1 MRLGEENSDITYT
14 KCYILDKNWEKRKE
28 KTNAKSD
35 FLICSNMD
43 ESSSPNP
50 SSSSLVAIQL
60 PSGAVERS
68 PQGNYVKFN
77 EI

>member
-1 MRLGEENSDITYT
+1 MISL

-35 FLICSNMD
+35 FYLFHMD

-50 SSSSLVAIQL
+50 SSSSSLVAIQL